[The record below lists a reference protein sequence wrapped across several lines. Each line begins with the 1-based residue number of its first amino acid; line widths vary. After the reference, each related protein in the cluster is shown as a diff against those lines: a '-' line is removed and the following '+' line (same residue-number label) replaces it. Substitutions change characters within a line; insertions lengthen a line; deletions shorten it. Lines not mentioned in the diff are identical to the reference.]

1 MMEET
6 PDVSIV
12 IAAFNAAD
20 TIGHAIS
27 SALAQ
32 QGVALEVIVA
42 DDCSTDAT
50 RNVVGAIADP
60 RLRLLALAEN
70 RGPGAARNAAIDAA
84 RGRWVA
90 VLDADDTMRSDRLA
104 RMIARAEADG
114 AEIVVDNLAVV
125 GADGSSR
132 AMFDEH
138 ALENRP
144 DLTLADFIESNV
156 LFRSQYN
163 FGYMKP
169 IFRRQFLADHS
180 LRFNESLRV
189 GEDYLLLASALAA
202 GARCV
207 VDPNVGYLYHI
218 TEGSISRVLK
228 LEHVEAMIAA
238 DGELLGRY
246 RLDGRALAAQRRR
259 RRSLIRAHSFLELI
273 GHLKRRSLAG
283 ALGIALRDPAAL
295 RHLSMPI
302 AARLRRLKERSLTL
316 GPAELSAKRAGSAI
330 VPHTSKKR
338 PAAPDRPDRAPFGNG
353 TRP

>member
-1 MMEET
+1 MMQET

-20 TIGHAIS
+20 TIGHAIG
-27 SALAQ
+27 SALMQ

-50 RNVVGAIADP
+50 REVVGVIADP
-60 RLRLLALAEN
+60 RLRLVALAEN

-84 RGRWVA
+84 RGHWVA

-104 RMIARAEADG
+104 RMIARAEAGG
-114 AEIVVDNLAVV
+114 AEIAVDNLAVV
-125 GADGSSR
+125 GADGSSK
-132 AMFDEH
+132 AMFDQHEL
-138 ALENRP
+138 ARRP
-144 DLTLADFIESNV
+144 DLTLAAFIDSNV
-156 LFRSQYN
+156 LFRSQHN

-169 IFRRQFLADHS
+169 VFRRQFLADHS
-180 LRFNESLRV
+180 LRFEERLRI

-202 GARCV
+202 GAKCV
-207 VDPNVGYLYHI
+207 VDPTVGYLYHI

-238 DGELLGRY
+238 DGEFLGRY

-259 RRSLIRAHSFLELI
+259 RRSLIRAHSFLTLI

-302 AARLRRLKERSLTL
+302 AARLRRLKERSLTV
-316 GPAELSAKRAGSAI
+316 GPAELSARRAGSAI
-330 VPHTSKKR
+330 APHASKER
-338 PAAPDRPDRAPFGNG
+338 PVATAGPNQHPFGNG

>member
-27 SALAQ
+27 AALTQ

-50 RNVVGAIADP
+50 RDVVGAIADP

-90 VLDADDTMRSDRLA
+90 VLDADDTMRPDRLA

-114 AEIVVDNLAVV
+114 AEIVVDNLAIV

-138 ALENRP
+138 ELAGRK
-144 DLTLADFIESNV
+144 DLTLAAFIESNV

-169 IFRRQFLADHS
+169 VFRRQFLTDHD
-180 LRFNESLRV
+180 LRFDESLRI

-202 GARCV
+202 GGKCV
-207 VDPNVGYLYHI
+207 VDPTVGYFYHI

-228 LEHVEAMIAA
+228 REHVEAMLAA
-238 DGELLGRY
+238 DGEFLGRY
-246 RLDGRALAAQRRR
+246 RLNGKALAAQRRR
-259 RRSLIRAHSFLELI
+259 RRSLIRARSFLTLV

-283 ALGIALRDPAAL
+283 ALATALRDPAAL

-302 AARLRRLKERSLTL
+302 AARLRRLT
-316 GPAELSAKRAGSAI
+316 
-330 VPHTSKKR
+330 KR
-338 PAAPDRPDRAPFGNG
+338 PPSFRRAATEGPGQHPFEDGML
-353 TRP
+353 P